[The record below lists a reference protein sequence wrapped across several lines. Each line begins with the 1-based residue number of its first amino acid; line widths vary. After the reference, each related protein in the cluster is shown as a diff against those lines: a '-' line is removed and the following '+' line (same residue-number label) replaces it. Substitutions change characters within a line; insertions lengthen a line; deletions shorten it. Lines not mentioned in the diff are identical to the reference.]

1 MARRKA
7 DISDTEMVKSELECF
22 LDGSLDPARFDHA
35 AHVRMA
41 KALLA
46 QYDFLEAAHL
56 YDQALAV
63 ITAKAGQ
70 DAKRSLTKT
79 LAFLSLIAET
89 GEAPTSDALSQWYS
103 DARLADPAG
112 RDRFLMPD
120 RFRS

>member
-1 MARRKA
+1 
-7 DISDTEMVKSELECF
+7 
-22 LDGSLDPARFDHA
+22 
-35 AHVRMA
+35 
-41 KALLA
+41 
-46 QYDFLEAAHL
+46 
-56 YDQALAV
+56 V